1 MISGRQALASID
13 STIQKLRGQ
22 IAETEERIAGYAAQ
36 KLDLQQQEI
45 EQFRELS
52 RLRLDLLAGDL
63 PVPPSSSETDRTVN
77 ELLVRRQEHL
87 ARLRDETEAL
97 DDQRDDLE
105 KQREMQALVVEQ
117 AARTIDEAEE
127 NTQERLQDEPEYQ
140 HQLQIVQE
148 MERTLQHA
156 ESKAS
161 RWEEE
166 LETKGSPYRND
177 SLFMYL
183 WNRGYGTPDY
193 KGWGLTR
200 WLDTKVAGLIRYSEA
215 RVNYGKLQ
223 EIPLRLREHA
233 ERIDAQASEE
243 HRKLKT
249 LDDEARE
256 ADGIVQLDLEFERQE
271 TALDQIDAQ
280 IEEVIA
286 AQRKNE
292 QLLADYAAGND
303 KDYREAIDYLA
314 SELNRDSLQELRRWA
329 LGTPFPED
337 DLVVNR
343 LLELEENEEEL
354 EAGITEFKKALVGQQ
369 KRLDELE
376 GLRTDFKRKRYDSA
390 GTGFSDT
397 ALILATLGNLL
408 NGMMTRDAFWKV
420 LEQQR
425 RQQRHRANPDFGSG
439 GFGRGST
446 WGSPM
451 RFPKSSGG
459 VFKGG
464 RGGFRVP
471 AGRSRGGFRTG
482 GGF

>member
-1 MISGRQALASID
+1 MISGQQTLASID
-13 STIQKLRGQ
+13 STIQQLRGQ
-22 IAETEERIAGYAAQ
+22 IAETEERIAGYATR
-36 KLDLQQQEI
+36 KLELQQREI

-52 RLRLDLLAGDL
+52 RLRLEVLAGK
-63 PVPPSSSETDRTVN
+63 PPITSSSDTDRTVSD
-77 ELLVRRQEHL
+77 LLARRQDRIGR
-87 ARLRDETEAL
+87 ARDEMAAIE
-97 DDQRDDLE
+97 QRRLE
-105 KQREMQALVVEQ
+105 LEERRKKQALVVEQ
-117 AARTIDEAEE
+117 AAHAIDEAESK
-127 NTQERLQDEPEYQ
+127 TQQRLQDEPEYQ
-140 HQLQIVQE
+140 RQLQALEDI
-148 MERTLQHA
+148 ERTLQHA
-156 ESKAS
+156 DSKAS

-215 RVNYGKLQ
+215 RVNYSKLQ

-233 ERIDAQASEE
+233 ERIDEQAREQ
-243 HRKLKT
+243 HQKLKA

-256 ADGIVQLDLEFERQE
+256 ADGITRLDREFEQQE
-271 TALDQIDAQ
+271 AALDAIDA
-280 IEEVIA
+280 EVEKVIA
-286 AQRKNE
+286 EQRNHE

-303 KDYREAIDYLA
+303 QDYREAIDYLA
-314 SELNRDSLQELRRWA
+314 AELRRDSLQELRRWA
-329 LGTPFPED
+329 LDTPFPED

-343 LLELEENEEEL
+343 LLELEEDEREL
-354 EAGITEFKKALVGQQ
+354 EAGIAEFKKALAGQQ

-376 GLRTDFKRKRYDSA
+376 GLRTDFKRKRYDST
-390 GTGFSDT
+390 GTGFTDT

-408 NGMMTRDAFWKV
+408 NGVMTRDAFWRV

-451 RFPKSSGG
+451 RFPKPSGG
-459 VFKGG
+459 VFGGG
-464 RGGFRVP
+464 RGGFRIP
-471 AGRSRGGFRTG
+471 SGRSGGGFRTG

>member
-22 IAETEERIAGYAAQ
+22 TAETEERIAGYAAQ
-36 KLDLQQQEI
+36 KLELKQQEI
-45 EQFRELS
+45 AQFRELS
-52 RLRLDLLAGDL
+52 RLRLDVLAGDL
-63 PVPPSSSETDRTVN
+63 PIPSSSDTDRTVN

-87 ARLRDETEAL
+87 ARLRDEAVA
-97 DDQRDDLE
+97 LE
-105 KQREMQALVVEQ
+105 KQRVDLEEQREKQALVVEQ

-127 NTQERLQDEPEYQ
+127 KTQGRLQNEPEYQ

-148 MERTLQHA
+148 IERTLHHA

-183 WNRGYGTPDY
+183 WKRGYGTTEY
-193 KGWGLTR
+193 KGWGLSR

-215 RVNYGKLQ
+215 RVNYSKLQ

-243 HRKLKT
+243 HQKLKT

-256 ADGIVQLDLEFERQE
+256 ADGIVLLDQEFEQQE
-271 TALDQIDAQ
+271 AALDEIDAK

-286 AQRKNE
+286 EQRKRE

-329 LGTPFPED
+329 LDTPFPED

-354 EAGITEFKKALVGQQ
+354 EAGIAEFKKALAGQQ

-376 GLRTDFKRKRYDSA
+376 GLRTDFKRKRYDST
-390 GTGFSDT
+390 GTGFSNS

-420 LEQQR
+420 LDQQR

-439 GFGRGST
+439 GVGRGPT
-446 WGSPM
+446 WGSQM
-451 RFPKSSGG
+451 RFPKPSGG

-471 AGRSRGGFRTG
+471 AGRSGGGFRTG

>member
-13 STIQKLRGQ
+13 STIQQLRGQ
-22 IAETEERIAGYAAQ
+22 IGETEERIAGYAAQ
-36 KLDLQQQEI
+36 KLELQQQEI
-45 EQFRELS
+45 GQFRELS
-52 RLRLDLLAGDL
+52 RLRLDVLAGDL
-63 PVPPSSSETDRTVN
+63 PIPSSSDTDRTVK
-77 ELLVRRQEHL
+77 ELLVQRQEHL
-87 ARLRDETEAL
+87 ALLRDEAAA
-97 DDQRDDLE
+97 LE
-105 KQREMQALVVEQ
+105 KQRAGLEELREKQALVVEQ
-117 AARTIDEAEE
+117 AARAIDEAEE
-127 NTQERLQDEPEYQ
+127 KTQARLQDEPEYQ

-148 MERTLQHA
+148 VERTLQHA
-156 ESKAS
+156 ESKAI
-161 RWEEE
+161 RWEED
-166 LETKGSPYRND
+166 LETKGSPYRSD

-183 WNRGYGTPDY
+183 WNRSYGTPDY
-193 KGWGLTR
+193 KGWGVTR
-200 WLDTKVAGLIRYSEA
+200 WLDTKVAGLIHYSEA
-215 RVNYGKLQ
+215 RVNYSKLQ

-243 HRKLKT
+243 HKKLKT
-249 LDDEARE
+249 LDYEARE
-256 ADGIVQLDLEFERQE
+256 ADGIVQLDQEFERQE
-271 TALDQIDAQ
+271 TDLDQIDAQ
-280 IEEVIA
+280 IEELVTE
-286 AQRKNE
+286 QRKKE

-314 SELNRDSLQELRRWA
+314 SELNRHSLQELRRWA

-354 EAGITEFKKALVGQQ
+354 EAGIAEFKKALGGQQ

-408 NGMMTRDAFWKV
+408 NGMMTRDAFWRV

-439 GFGRGST
+439 GFGRGTT
-446 WGSPM
+446 WSGPM

-459 VFKGG
+459 VFRGG
-464 RGGFRVP
+464 RGGFRAP
-471 AGRSRGGFRTG
+471 AGRSGGGFRTG

>member
-1 MISGRQALASID
+1 MISGRQALSSID
-13 STIQKLRGQ
+13 STIQQLRGQ
-22 IAETEERIAGYAAQ
+22 IAETEERISGYATQ
-36 KLDLQQQEI
+36 KLELQQQEI

-52 RLRLDLLAGDL
+52 RLRLDVLAGDL
-63 PVPPSSSETDRTVN
+63 PIPSSSDTDRTVN
-77 ELLVRRQEHL
+77 ELLVRRQD
-87 ARLRDETEAL
+87 RLTRVKDEAASLEQ
-97 DDQRDDLE
+97 QRLE
-105 KQREMQALVVEQ
+105 LEEQREMQALVVEQ
-117 AARTIDEAEE
+117 AARSIDEAEQK
-127 NTQERLQDEPEYQ
+127 TQERLDQEPEYQ
-140 HQLQIVQE
+140 HQLQVVEEI
-148 MERTLQHA
+148 ERTLHHA

-193 KGWGLTR
+193 KGWGITR

-215 RVNYGKLQ
+215 RVNYSKLQ

-243 HRKLKT
+243 HTKLKA

-256 ADGIVQLDLEFERQE
+256 EDGIVQLDHEFEQQE
-271 TALDQIDAQ
+271 TALDHIDAQ

-286 AQRKNE
+286 EQRKQE

-314 SELNRDSLQELRRWA
+314 AELNRDSLQELRRWA
-329 LGTPFPED
+329 LGTPFPDD

-343 LLELEENEEEL
+343 LLELEEQEEEL
-354 EAGITEFKKALVGQQ
+354 EAGIAEFKKALASQQ

-376 GLRTDFKRKRYDSA
+376 RLRTDFKRKRYDSA

-439 GFGRGST
+439 GFGRGKT
-446 WGSPM
+446 WGNPM
-451 RFPKSSGG
+451 RFPKPSGG
-459 VFKGG
+459 VFRGG

-471 AGRSRGGFRTG
+471 AGRSGGGFRTG

>member
-1 MISGRQALASID
+1 MISGRQTLASID

-22 IAETEERIAGYAAQ
+22 VAETEEQIGGYTAR
-36 KLDLQQQEI
+36 KLELQQEEI

-52 RLRLDLLAGDL
+52 RLRLDVLAGDL
-63 PVPPSSSETDRTVN
+63 PIPSSTDTDRTVN
-77 ELLVRRQEHL
+77 ELLARRHEHL
-87 ARLRDETEAL
+87 VRARDEAAL
-97 DDQRDDLE
+97 LE
-105 KQREMQALVVEQ
+105 QKRLGLEEQREKQALVVEQ
-117 AARTIDEAEE
+117 AARAIDEAEKK
-127 NTQERLQDEPEYQ
+127 TQDRLQDEPEYQ
-140 HQLQIVQE
+140 GQLQIVQE
-148 MERTLQHA
+148 IERTLQHA

-166 LETKGSPYRND
+166 LETKGSPYRDD
-177 SLFMYL
+177 SLFMYF

-215 RVNYGKLQ
+215 RVNYSKLQ

-243 HRKLKT
+243 HKKLKA
-249 LDDEARE
+249 LDEAARE
-256 ADGIVQLDLEFERQE
+256 ADGIVLLDQEFERQE
-271 TALDQIDAQ
+271 TALEQIDAK

-286 AQRKNE
+286 EQRNQE
-292 QLLADYAAGND
+292 QLLADYAAGRD
-303 KDYREAIDYLA
+303 KDYRAAIDYLT
-314 SELNRDSLQELRRWA
+314 SELRRDSLQELRRWA

-343 LLELEENEEEL
+343 LLELEEKEEEL
-354 EAGITEFKKALVGQQ
+354 EAGIAEFKNALTAQQ
-369 KRLDELE
+369 QRLDELE
-376 GLRTDFKRKRYDSA
+376 RLRTDFKRRRYDST

-397 ALILATLGNLL
+397 ALIMATLGNLL

-439 GFGRGST
+439 GFGRGSS

-451 RFPKSSGG
+451 RFPKPSGG
-459 VFKGG
+459 GFKGG
-464 RGGFRVP
+464 RGGFRIP
-471 AGRSRGGFRTG
+471 AGRSGGGFRTG